1 VSAIDAIGTSML
13 LNIEAMIM
21 KKTDTTDKYSNK
33 TVIDIDATDAS
44 HTGSITGENTTNVT
58 PISKHPRHPS
68 QQDRKLIEGVI
79 RGDRESIAR
88 FVKRIEPYL
97 EIYASDRLWADF
109 DTGYRNGWSVVSAN
123 AFDILRRWDPEKSL
137 LSQHIQSCL
146 TNALTTLR
154 IDRRKAAVADPLMAK
169 AIVACRDDLTDTHF
183 FLLTKLIIDGVKPKQ
198 LPKYFSECPE
208 LSFQSSNSI
217 GTSFSRALK
226 RLAKVCPEE
235 YKEVVM
241 EFFRT
246 RKKSG
251 RR

>member
-1 VSAIDAIGTSML
+1 ML

-21 KKTDTTDKYSNK
+21 NKTDNTDKYSTK
-33 TVIDIDATDAS
+33 TVIDVDATNAS
-44 HTGSITGENTTNVT
+44 HTGSITGKNTTNVT

-109 DTGYRNGWSVVSAN
+109 DTGYRHGWSVVSAN
-123 AFDILRRWDPEKSL
+123 AFELLRRWDPEKAL
-137 LSQHIQSCL
+137 LGQHVQGAL
-146 TNALTTLR
+146 TTSLTTLR
-154 IDRRKAAVADPLMAK
+154 LSRRKAAVAHPLLGK
-169 AIVACRDDLTDTHF
+169 AIEACRDDLSDTHYF
-183 FLLTKLIIDGVKPKQ
+183 VLTKLIVQGVKPKQ
-198 LPKYFSECPE
+198 LSKYFSECPE
-208 LSFQSSNSI
+208 LSFQSINSI

-235 YKEVVM
+235 YKEVVL
-241 EFFRT
+241 EFCRT